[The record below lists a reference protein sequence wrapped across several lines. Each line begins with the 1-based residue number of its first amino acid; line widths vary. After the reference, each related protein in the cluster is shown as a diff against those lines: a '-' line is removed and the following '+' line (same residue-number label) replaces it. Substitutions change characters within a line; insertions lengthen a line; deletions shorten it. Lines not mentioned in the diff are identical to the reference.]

1 MVMFNLLWF
10 FVPLIFLLG
19 IVTSYTDIRQ
29 GKIFNKHLL
38 WALGILV
45 AVYITILIGPW
56 SLGENY
62 FFNLGINL
70 VIAFAVG
77 FLFWHLG
84 LWSAA
89 DSKLFTVYAVLI
101 PLAVYSRTYYSLFPS
116 LTLLIN
122 SFVPFFVG
130 FSLKAF
136 FTASIGRRKK
146 FFSNVRLK
154 DVFTLVMLIFVM
166 MWIPSLIFQIFHVK
180 LIFIINLAIMFVLA
194 FILKK
199 LFDENL
205 IYVMVGLTVV
215 RIIFDYAYVSTF
227 GFLKQFSYLSILI
240 IAIFVLINSSSQFFV
255 KKVNIKKIRPGMI
268 LAGKVYDGKK
278 EVKLEHPAEG
288 LTMKDVRKI
297 LRLYKNKKIGDNVN
311 IYQTIPF
318 APFMFAGALLTIVL
332 RGDFLVSLI
341 KLLT

>member
-1 MVMFNLLWF
+1 MVISLLWF

-19 IVTSYTDIRQ
+19 IVTSYTDIRY

-38 WALGILV
+38 WALGILIV
-45 AVYITILIGPW
+45 IYIVILIGPW
-56 SLGENY
+56 SLGEDY
-62 FFNLGINL
+62 FFNFGMNL
-70 VIAFAVG
+70 VIAFAIG

-89 DSKLFTVYAVLI
+89 DSKLFTVYAALVPLI
-101 PLAVYSRTYYSLFPS
+101 VYSRTYYSLFPS

-136 FTASIGRRKK
+136 FTASINRKRK

-154 DVFTLVMLIFVM
+154 DVLALVMLIFVM
-166 MWIPSLIFQIFHVK
+166 MWIPSLVFKIFHTR
-180 LIFIINLAIMFVLA
+180 LIFIISLAIMFGLA
-194 FILKK
+194 FVLKK
-199 LFDENL
+199 LFEENL
-205 IYVMVGLTVV
+205 VFVMIGLTIV

-240 IAIFVLINSSSQFFV
+240 VVIYVLINSGSQFFV
-255 KKVNIKKIRPGMI
+255 KKINIKKIRPGMI

-278 EVKLEHPAEG
+278 EIKLEHPAEG

-297 LRLYKNKKIGDNVN
+297 LRLYKNKKVGDSVN

-332 RGDFLVSLI
+332 RGDFLISLV